1 MSKTVTLFPEITTD
15 PEFKNRVEHACKAS
29 HLTYAD
35 VVTRLLN
42 QWLNGMIDLENEPD
56 PDFVINAR
64 EALRSENV
72 RNAMK
77 RLGEQF
83 DARRTYPNAIKIA

>member
-1 MSKTVTLFPEITTD
+1 MPNTVTLFPEITTD
-15 PEFKNRVEHACKAS
+15 PEFKNRVEQACEAS

-56 PDFVINAR
+56 PDFVTHAR

-77 RLGEQF
+77 RLGERF
-83 DARRTYPNAIKIA
+83 DARRTYPNAIKVA